1 MNPVNNSILGIVDPP
16 RSFWRRP
23 LGIFAIVLIVLAV
36 LAGVYLRPLIS
47 YLLTPNQYAK
57 VVSIERQA
65 SYRDPKAMAAAWSLP
80 VARTYRRISYEFQGN
95 QSFCGPTSLANVM
108 HSLGDTST
116 QRGVIAGSRYD
127 PWFGVLPGGMN
138 LDELADLTQQRTRA
152 PVTVVRDP
160 TLGGFRSYMRMANDP
175 ARRIIANFHRGPLFG
190 RGGGHFSPILGY
202 LADRDLVLVGDVNMK
217 YRPFLVS
224 SERLWRAIETPDS
237 ATGKDRGLLVV
248 NLKAA

>member
-1 MNPVNNSILGIVDPP
+1 MNNSILSSASPR

-23 LGIFAIVLIVLAV
+23 LGIFALLLIILAI

-57 VVSIERQA
+57 VVSIERQPN
-65 SYRDPKAMAAAWSLP
+65 YRDPKAMAAAWSLP
-80 VARTYRRISYEFQGN
+80 VARTYRRLPYEFQGN

-108 HSLGDTST
+108 HSLGNTSS
-116 QRGVIAGSRYD
+116 QRAVIAGSRYD

-138 LDELADLTQQRTRA
+138 LDELADLTRQRTRA
-152 PVTVVRDP
+152 QVIVVRDP
-160 TLGGFRSYMRMANDP
+160 TLAGFRSYMRMANDP
-175 ARRIIANFHRGPLFG
+175 AHRIIANFHRGPLFG

-202 LADRDLVLVGDVNMK
+202 LADRDLILVGDVNAK
-217 YRPFLVS
+217 YQPFLVS
-224 SERLWRAIETPDS
+224 SERLWRAIDTPDS

-248 NLKAA
+248 NLGAP